1 MSSKPLQDQSKA
13 KNQSLIEKNKKSGK
27 RRGIAQ
33 KPIDEA
39 IPTLEKG
46 QTEKIITGEN
56 NSFII
61 LGRDRPGNLYSGYGG
76 RGATQAGRIDLIVGA
91 GSSYRH
97 KDGTYSP
104 PNEDTVL
111 NPNFAMDAARVYI
124 SQKADIDR
132 YMGLAEVP
140 NQAPAGRST
149 IGLKAD
155 TIRIHSRNDIKI
167 VTGRARFEGTGTSGE
182 KLSNGGKN
190 ETVGT
195 ISLIAGNYTDEES
208 RSAFDILRPFGRFK
222 DSRRKLQPI
231 PKGDNL
237 SECLNDIVKAIQ
249 ELSALVG
256 DNTSMI
262 QKMDLAIN
270 AHTHPVAVS
279 PNPPYLPLALPPVPA
294 PAVNVP
300 GYLASP
306 FVQTKS
312 TLSISSRQLFNKNL
326 EAIKFNYLNENFGS
340 DYINSKYVFTT

>member
-1 MSSKPLQDQSKA
+1 MTSKPIQDQTKVLNKA
-13 KNQSLIEKNKKSGK
+13 QVAKNKKAGK
-27 RRGIAQ
+27 RQGIAQ

-39 IPTLEKG
+39 IPTLERG
-46 QTEKIITGEN
+46 STEKTISGDN

-97 KDGTYSP
+97 KDGSYGP
-104 PNEDTVL
+104 PNEETIV

-124 SQKADIDR
+124 SQKADIDK

-140 NQAPAGRST
+140 NQASPGRSA

-167 VTGRARFEGTGTSGE
+167 VTGRARFEGVGKDGE
-182 KLSNGGKN
+182 KLSNGGRN

-195 ISLIAGNYTDEES
+195 ISLIAGNYTEEEQRLS
-208 RSAFDILRPFGRFK
+208 FNILNPFNK
-222 DSRRKLQPI
+222 AKNTRRKLQPI

-237 SECLNDIVKAIQ
+237 SECLGDIVRAIQ

-262 QKMDLAIN
+262 QKMDLALA
-270 AHTHPVAVS
+270 AHTHLVAPLPVPPHIPVA
-279 PNPPYLPLALPPVPA
+279 AA
-294 PAVNVP
+294 PSTYTP
-300 GYLASP
+300 TTG
-306 FVQTKS
+306 FIQTK
-312 TLSISSRQLFNKNL
+312 TGLSIASRQLFNKNL
-326 EAIKFNYLNENFGS
+326 ESIKINYLNENFGS